1 MENVSGALLQ
11 LEGLSLPHSSVLP
24 VFCCILLSYVLMM
37 LMNLGNSVLILKE
50 RSLHQP
56 MYLLL
61 CNLCINDIIGGTHVI
76 PPLLFNMLRAPEEH
90 LISYSACVTQAFVSH
105 LFGTTS
111 HTILM
116 IMAFDRYVA
125 ICNPLH
131 YSTIMSG
138 RMLVKLMAFA
148 WGVALVLV
156 SVLIGLSVRLSRCRS
171 VVTNPYCDNASLFKL
186 SCESTLINNMFGL
199 LFTAL
204 LLSASIGSTLLTYLR
219 ITLVCLRRHSSSL
232 NRRALQTCSTHL
244 LVYLLLLLSGVVVI
258 TLHRFPEYTHHRKMT
273 AVIWFTGPG
282 TVHPIIYGVLSK
294 YTQKQRSNI
303 FLGVSDLVQLNA
315 SPSFYQ

>member
-76 PPLLFNMLRAPEEH
+76 PQFLSDLLRAPEER
-90 LISYSACVTQAFVSH
+90 LISYGACVTQAFVSH
-105 LFGTTS
+105 VFATAS

-116 IMAFDRYVA
+116 IMA
-125 ICNPLH
+125 
-131 YSTIMSG
+131 
-138 RMLVKLMAFA
+138 
-148 WGVALVLV
+148 
-156 SVLIGLSVRLSRCRS
+156 VLIGLSVRLSRCRS

-186 SCESTLINNMFGL
+186 SCESTLINNVYGL

-273 AVIWFTGPG
+273 AVILFTGPG
-282 TVHPIIYGVLSK
+282 TVNPIIYGVQCRDIRCAWARHWARLWVPVFRGK
-294 YTQKQRSNI
+294 
-303 FLGVSDLVQLNA
+303 
-315 SPSFYQ
+315 